1 MEAYNPECMPEPAS
15 WLELDE
21 RERIVLVETYH
32 RVARIKLPNVTA
44 HAALHAIVE
53 NQIALNLDPVV
64 RAMHRLGKEGLTR
77 HDAVH
82 AIGSVVAEH
91 LFDILKTNQNDDA
104 AALQAR
110 YYAAVERLS
119 AASWRRGE
127 H

>member
-1 MEAYNPECMPEPAS
+1 MEEYNPGCAPEPES

-21 RERIVLVETYH
+21 QERIALVETYH

-53 NQIALNLDPVV
+53 NQIALNLAPVV
-64 RAMHRLGKEGLTR
+64 RAMDRLGKEGLTR

-91 LFDILKTNQNDDA
+91 LLDILKTDQNDDA
-104 AALQAR
+104 ATSPAR
-110 YYAAVERLS
+110 YYAALERLT

>member
-1 MEAYNPECMPEPAS
+1 MEAYNPERTPDPES

-21 RERIVLVETYH
+21 QERIDLVETYH

-44 HAALHAIVE
+44 HASLHAIVE

-82 AIGSVVAEH
+82 AIGSVVAVH
-91 LFDILKTNQNDDA
+91 LFDSVKTNQNDDA
-104 AALQAR
+104 AASAR
-110 YYAAVERLS
+110 HYAAVERLS
-119 AASWRRGE
+119 AASWCRGE